1 MRECNAFRQP
11 LAILASPRFNWHDK
25 ASIRAV
31 AVTALRGMQHP
42 TTVPYERPA
51 DACRVVDVR
60 PHFIWAEGQRAMVD
74 LLHDPAID
82 VLTDATLAGS
92 PTSAQAVAKVDEAR
106 ALLAV
111 ASSQFPRSVGANAG
125 ATWTDLKPRSG
136 D

>member
-1 MRECNAFRQP
+1 MQRISAAACY
-11 LAILASPRFNWHDK
+11 PRFPPLQLARQGEHSRGRRNG
-25 ASIRAV
+25 V
-31 AVTALRGMQHP
+31 ARHAAP
-42 TTVPYERPA
+42 TTVPSERPA
-51 DACRVVDVR
+51 DVCRVVDVR
-60 PHFIWAEGQRAMVD
+60 LHFIWAEGQRAMVD

-82 VLTDATLAGS
+82 VLNDATLAGS

-111 ASSQFPRSVGANAG
+111 ASSQFLPSVGANAG